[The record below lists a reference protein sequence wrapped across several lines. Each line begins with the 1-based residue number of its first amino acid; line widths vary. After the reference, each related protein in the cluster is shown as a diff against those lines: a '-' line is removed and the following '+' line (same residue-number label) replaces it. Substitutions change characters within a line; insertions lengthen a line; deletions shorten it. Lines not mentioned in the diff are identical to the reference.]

1 MNRILVFVTFVLL
14 VTPPSVTAGDRDTD
28 NIRLV
33 TTGEIIKIDSKK
45 KTFEFKIILDAFPR
59 NGRGYGG
66 PGGSRSGRMGGRG
79 PFPGRYPGGTRGRG
93 NVQYIPTL
101 EVKVFTS
108 EKTTLKAGSS
118 GVDFSIFRV
127 GERVTVTGVH
137 RGKGT
142 DIDAIEVSR
151 MEPHQSASEFSSS
164 AYEHGQRAVSQ
175 EGCYE
180 S

>member
-1 MNRILVFVTFVLL
+1 MKRILALVTFVAIFA
-14 VTPPSVTAGDRDTD
+14 PWSITAADRDTD
-28 NIRLV
+28 NVRLV
-33 TTGEIIKIDSKK
+33 TTGEILKIDSKK

-66 PGGSRSGRMGGRG
+66 PVGGGRGGRMGGRG
-79 PFPGRYPGGTRGRG
+79 PFPGRYPGGARG

-118 GVDFSIFRV
+118 GVDFSILRV
-127 GERVTVTGVH
+127 GERVTVMGVH

-142 DIDAIEVSR
+142 DVDAIEVSR
-151 MEPHQSASEFSSS
+151 M
-164 AYEHGQRAVSQ
+164 
-175 EGCYE
+175 
-180 S
+180 

>member
-1 MNRILVFVTFVLL
+1 MNRILALVTFVFL
-14 VTPPSVTAGDRDTD
+14 VTPPYVTAVDRDTD
-28 NIRLV
+28 NVRLV
-33 TTGEIIKIDSKK
+33 TTGEILKIDSKK

-66 PGGSRSGRMGGRG
+66 PGGGRGGRMGGRG
-79 PFPGRYPGGTRGRG
+79 PVPGRYPGG

-108 EKTTLKAGSS
+108 ERTTLKAGSR

-142 DIDAIEVSR
+142 DINAIEVSR
-151 MEPHQSASEFSSS
+151 M
-164 AYEHGQRAVSQ
+164 
-175 EGCYE
+175 
-180 S
+180 